1 MRKGLLAEGIL
12 FSASRYVLLGLSAVR
27 NLVVAKVLGPEEYG
41 YWIILSLVLMYGDQ
55 LHLGLRHAGDKEIP
69 FLRGRREDTRAL
81 QVADTIYGGVIAL
94 ASIGVFVAG
103 AVSLSGL
110 IQAPQLS
117 IGLAV
122 VSLILFSDQVNRFF
136 LMVLRTDKE
145 FILSSQVESFFELI
159 RTLAVC
165 GLVVAFELWGA
176 LGAFLLA
183 SVATSAFFVCR
194 YWGRFR
200 PMIDSTLAKQLAVV
214 GFPLFLGGLLYI
226 LMISL
231 DRVAASWMLSKK
243 DLGLY
248 GLAAL
253 LIQLPISGSQ
263 AITAVLY
270 PRFSEAFGET
280 GEAESL
286 YPLYAQAISV
296 TSYLAPLL
304 VVGIYFTSEFLI
316 AALLPEFTGATT
328 IIGLLSNGM
337 YFLVAVPLPLYALM
351 ALGRRREY
359 VTTQSASVL
368 VAAALYV
375 VAAATGRGPSAI
387 AIAASL
393 SYGIFLILLHV
404 RTSLVFGLR
413 RADTGRAL
421 AKTLVPGLYSIVA
434 VFAVSLALPGSTGFS
449 LADQLGLM
457 VAKCLAFLL
466 LYSPFLV
473 ILNRREQLVTRLK
486 RAFRHEQ

>member
-1 MRKGLLAEGIL
+1 MRKGLLVEGIL

-41 YWIILSLVLMYGDQ
+41 YWIILSLVLTYGDQ

-69 FLRGRREDTRAL
+69 FLRGKREDTRAL
-81 QVADTIYGGVIAL
+81 QVADTIYGGVISL
-94 ASIGVFVAG
+94 AAIGVLVAG
-103 AVSLSGL
+103 PMSLSGL

-145 FILSSQVESFFELI
+145 FILSSKVESFFELI

-183 SVATSAFFVCR
+183 SAATSAFFVYR
-194 YWGRFR
+194 YRGRFR
-200 PMIDSTLAKQLAVV
+200 PKIDSALAKQLAVI
-214 GFPLFLGGLLYI
+214 GFPLFLSGLLYI

-231 DRVAASWMLSKK
+231 DRVVASWALSKK

-263 AITAVLY
+263 AVTAVLY

-280 GEAESL
+280 GEAGSM
-286 YPLYAQAISV
+286 YPLYSQAVSV

-304 VVGIYFTSEFLI
+304 VIGIYFASEFLI
-316 AALLPEFTGATT
+316 TWLLPEFSGATT
-328 IIGLLSNGM
+328 IIWQLSNGM
-337 YFLVAVPLPLYALM
+337 YFLVIVPLPMYALM

-359 VTTQSASVL
+359 VATQSAAVL
-368 VAAALYV
+368 VAAVLYI

-393 SYGIFLILLHV
+393 SYGVFLILIHV
-404 RTSLVFGLR
+404 RASLVFGR
-413 RADTGRAL
+413 NRTDTSRAL
-421 AKTLVPGLYSIVA
+421 AGTLLPGLYSIAA
-434 VFAVSLALPGSTGFS
+434 VFTISLALPVPTAFS
-449 LADQLGLM
+449 LADQLWLM
-457 VAKCLAFLL
+457 VEKCLAFLI
-466 LYSPFLV
+466 LYSPFLLM
-473 ILNRREQLVTRLK
+473 LNRKEQIIVRLK
-486 RAFRHEQ
+486 RALRHEQ